1 MPPRSP
7 RPAPTAHRTG
17 SRERQKYRTRRELM
31 DTAISLVGTGLW
43 PTVAEVADAAHVS
56 RRTAY
61 RYFPTQAQLLIEAA
75 LDGVRPAMAE
85 AMAQA
90 PSGRSE
96 GDLEARVD
104 ALVRSMQQLTAAHE
118 SLLRTLVH
126 LTVLPPQSS
135 ERPRR
140 GVRRLEWIA
149 MALEPA
155 RPGLPRAAYERL
167 VSALSLITG
176 IEAML
181 VLRDIRGLTD
191 GQALAVSQWMAQAV
205 LRETLAESRRR
216 VGRRARAT
224 A

>member
-1 MPPRSP
+1 
-7 RPAPTAHRTG
+7 
-17 SRERQKYRTRRELM
+17 
-31 DTAISLVGTGLW
+31 
-43 PTVAEVADAAHVS
+43 
-56 RRTAY
+56 
-61 RYFPTQAQLLIEAA
+61 
-75 LDGVRPAMAE
+75 MAE

-96 GDLEARVD
+96 DDLEARVD

-126 LTVLPPQSS
+126 LTVLEPGSS
-135 ERPRR
+135 DRPRR
-140 GVRRLEWIA
+140 GVRRQEWIA
-149 MALEPA
+149 RALEPV

-176 IEAML
+176 IEALL

-191 GQALAVSQWMAQAV
+191 SQALAVSQWMAQAV

>member
-31 DTAISLVGTGLW
+31 DTAIRLVGTGLW
-43 PTVAEVADAAHVS
+43 PTVAEVADAAQVS

-85 AMAQA
+85 AMANA
-90 PSGRSE
+90 PSGRCE
-96 GDLEARVD
+96 DDLRDRVD
-104 ALVRSMQQLTAAHE
+104 ALVRSMQRLTVTHE

-126 LTVLPPQSS
+126 LTVLAPKSS
-135 ERPRR
+135 DRPRR
-140 GVRRLEWIA
+140 GVRRQEWIA
-149 MALEPA
+149 QALEPA
-155 RPGLPRAAYERL
+155 RAELSRAAYERL

-176 IEAML
+176 IEALL

-216 VGRRARAT
+216 VGRRVRAT